1 LLVGGWA
8 STDDALKYGS
18 AYGTFM
24 DLSGY
29 STWYHRLAFHTNGEI
44 DYWKGI
50 NTNTLSLQGRL
61 LTSANY
67 SSYALPLT
75 GGTVTGTL
83 ILSKGSDVSGTA
95 NNGPALIVGG
105 TPTTTHIEI
114 DCNEVMAKNN
124 ATTTTD
130 LYLNAEGGKVY
141 VGSGGLDVGSTGIST
156 SGPATAKTLSLTGDG
171 VFSGNSSYAN
181 ALLKFNA
188 RN

>member
-1 LLVGGWA
+1 LLTGGWA
-8 STDDALKYGS
+8 SDDKGYGS
-18 AYGTFM
+18 TYGTFLE
-24 DLSGY
+24 LSGY
-29 STWYHRLAFHTNGEI
+29 SSWYHRLAFHTNGEI

-83 ILSKGSDVSGTA
+83 ILSKTNDISPNG

-105 TPTTTHIEI
+105 APSAAHIEI
-114 DCNEVMAKNN
+114 DCNEIMAKSN
-124 ATTTTD
+124 ASTTTS
-130 LYLNAEGGKVY
+130 LHINADGGKVY
-141 VGSGGLDVGSTGIST
+141 IGSGGLDVGSTGIST